1 MSDQDTISLCNINTV
16 ASGQVRKIKKKTQ
29 LHVGD
34 YKFIQY
40 QILQTDIIS
49 VWWQTGRR
57 ITNEILRVKG
67 LTDL

>member
-1 MSDQDTISLCNINTV
+1 MSDQDTISLYNINTV
-16 ASGQVRKIKKKTQ
+16 ASGQVRRIKKKTQ

-34 YKFIQY
+34 CKFIQY

-49 VWWQTGRR
+49 VRWQTGRR

>member
-1 MSDQDTISLCNINTV
+1 MSDQDTISLYNINTA
-16 ASGQVRKIKKKTQ
+16 ASGQVRRMKKKTQ

-49 VWWQTGRR
+49 VFDGRQEGELLMR
-57 ITNEILRVKG
+57 S
-67 LTDL
+67 

>member
-1 MSDQDTISLCNINTV
+1 MSDQDTISLYNINTV
-16 ASGQVRKIKKKTQ
+16 ASGQVRRMKKKTQ

-49 VWWQTGRR
+49 VFDGRQEGELIMR
-57 ITNEILRVKG
+57 S
-67 LTDL
+67 

>member
-1 MSDQDTISLCNINTV
+1 MSDQDTISLYNINTV
-16 ASGQVRKIKKKTQ
+16 ASGQVRRMKKKTQ

-49 VWWQTGRR
+49 VFDGRQEGELLMR
-57 ITNEILRVKG
+57 S
-67 LTDL
+67 

>member
-16 ASGQVRKIKKKTQ
+16 ASGQVRRIEKKTQ

>member
-16 ASGQVRKIKKKTQ
+16 ASGQVRGIKKKTQ

-40 QILQTDIIS
+40 QILQTDIKS
-49 VWWQTGRR
+49 VCWQTGRR